1 MDVTTV
7 ATVGGGVV
15 VMLTGVAAAARYI
28 GRPMRKLLQQNNE
41 FREDWYGESARP
53 GIDPRPGVM
62 ERLKGI
68 EGELR
73 PNGGSTLRDA
83 VNRLE
88 ARFEDHLRTH
98 QQPG

>member
-15 VMLTGVAAAARYI
+15 VMLTGIGAAARYV
-28 GRPMRKLLQQNNE
+28 GRPMRRLLRQNDE
-41 FREDWYGESARP
+41 FREDWYGEPARA
-53 GIDPRPGVM
+53 GVDPRPGVM

-68 EGELR
+68 ENELR

-83 VNRLE
+83 INRVESRL
-88 ARFEDHLRTH
+88 EDHLRSH
-98 QQPG
+98 QQQ